1 MNLFGLS
8 ITRRKASVVP
18 VRSQQGLLGY
28 IRESFTG
35 AWQQGVTLDNR
46 ETILAF
52 SAVYACVTR
61 IASDI
66 AKLRIR
72 LVRMEDGVWVEV
84 DGNSPF
90 WRPLVKPNGYQ
101 TRIQFIINWI
111 VSKLLY
117 GNAYILKERADL
129 RGMVTALHVLDPRRV
144 MPLVTADGSVYYQL
158 GNDQLAKVTSDSV
171 IFPASEIIHDRGVTL
186 FHPLV
191 GTSPLYACAM
201 SATQGNRIQSNS
213 ATFFQNMSR
222 PSGMITAPGTI
233 ADETAER
240 IKSEW
245 EKNFQA
251 GNIGRLAVMGDGL
264 TYAPMTISADDAQL
278 IEQLK
283 WTGEDCARAFG
294 VPGYKIGV
302 GPMPTNNNVEAL
314 EQQYYSGCLQIFLE
328 AMELCLDEG
337 LGMGPGM
344 GTEFDLDGLLR
355 MDSAAM
361 YEALGKGVGAAIL
374 KPNEARKKLNLPP
387 VAGGDT
393 PYLQQQNYSLAAL
406 QKRDQTDD
414 PFGKSAPAPA
424 AAAPAAPAAAD
435 PAPAK
440 GIDEERF
447 ASMMQMLE
455 QQATQVNDLL
465 AAVREKAASA
475 TPAADPDDEFEV
487 CEALAALTERFKNA
501 EAVSV

>member
-264 TYAPMTISADDAQL
+264 TYSPMTISADDAQL

-337 LGMGPGM
+337 LGMGAGM

-355 MDSAAM
+355 MDTSTM
-361 YEALGKGVGAAIL
+361 YEALGKAIGAGFMA
-374 KPNEARKKLNLPP
+374 PNEARRKVNLAP
-387 VAGGDT
+387 VDGGNT
-393 PYLQQQNYSLAAL
+393 PYLQVQNYALSALA
-406 QKRDQTDD
+406 KRDNQAQ
-414 PFGKSAPAPA
+414 PFADVKPQPATPEPTPSKA
-424 AAAPAAPAAAD
+424 LTTGEV
-435 PAPAK
+435 K
-440 GIDEERF
+440 F
-447 ASMMQMLE
+447 MASI
-455 QQATQVNDLL
+455 
-465 AAVREKAASA
+465 RAASLLEEDVV
-475 TPAADPDDEFEV
+475 AA
-487 CEALAALTERFKNA
+487 
-501 EAVSV
+501 